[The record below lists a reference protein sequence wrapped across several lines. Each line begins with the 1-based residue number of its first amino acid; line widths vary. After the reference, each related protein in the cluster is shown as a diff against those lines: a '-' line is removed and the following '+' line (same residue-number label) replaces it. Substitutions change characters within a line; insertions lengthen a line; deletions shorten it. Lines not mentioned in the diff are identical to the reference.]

1 VLKTGPAWLLLLF
14 CVVVFAEDEQKKEE
28 EPQLSEKEI
37 EAKVEEIAEEYDAIR
52 ASQDLEPSR
61 RRRILARRLAKYK
74 HKDSYKLLLRILQN
88 DGDMRARID
97 AMNSLSKIADLA
109 AAKKMF
115 RIVNRDKKI
124 LSYYLGPALMGATD
138 PEIGPWVV
146 KKILPS
152 SHKALRMSAVEAVGA
167 LRTKE
172 AREPLLEL
180 RAKLQPKL
188 EAKGTKKSR
197 ASDKVNENM
206 LLYYEVLRSIG
217 QIGGDDAKQILYDAA
232 VSEDWR
238 VRLAAAEVLTIH
250 FRDPQTLQVQK
261 KLLKDEKP
269 IVREIAGVSTGA
281 HKLEPLF
288 PELVLLMREGN
299 LRSKHKSFIAMK
311 LISGQDYGYA
321 PDAWAKWWSDK
332 KKGKLTKEGDI
343 AKKERMS
350 VATYYN
356 FKIFSDRILFVIDV
370 SGSMNWPTFHPNRIE
385 VAKRELV
392 KAIKSLNEK
401 TMFNVATFAGHVD
414 FWQNKGEVLA
424 TKDNVAKALKWVDAK
439 LLPRG
444 GTNTYDAL
452 VKSLHENP
460 LIDTVFFL
468 SDGIP
473 SVGKYELPEEI
484 LIHLRN
490 QNRYRKVIFNT
501 VALAIGK
508 ASIEK
513 AQKYEDPDEMAAF
526 MKKIADLTGGTCLDI
541 RKPFLDK

>member
-1 VLKTGPAWLLLLF
+1 VQKTGPVWLLLLL
-14 CVVVFAEDEQKKEE
+14 CVAVFAEDKKQEE
-28 EPQLSEKEI
+28 EQLSEKEI
-37 EAKVEEIAEEYDAIR
+37 KAKVEEIAEEYDAIK

-61 RRRILARRLAKYK
+61 RRRILARRLALYK
-74 HKDSYKLLLRILQN
+74 HKDSQKLLLRILQD
-88 DGDMRARID
+88 DGDLRARID
-97 AMNSLSKIADLA
+97 AMNSLAVVADLA
-109 AAKKMF
+109 TAKKMF
-115 RIVNRDKKI
+115 RIVNRNKSTV
-124 LSYYLGPALMGATD
+124 LPYYLGPALMKATD
-138 PEIGPWVV
+138 PDVGPWIV

-172 AREPLLEL
+172 AREPLLAL

-188 EAKGTKKSR
+188 AKGKKTNR
-197 ASDKVNENM
+197 ASDKVDENM

-217 QIGGDDAKQILYDAA
+217 QIGGDDTKQILYDAA
-232 VSEDWR
+232 VDEDWR
-238 VRLAAAEVLTIH
+238 VRLAAAEVLTVH
-250 FRDPQTLQVQK
+250 FRDPQTLKIQK

-269 IVREIAGVSTGA
+269 IVRELAGVATGR

-299 LRSKHKSFIAMK
+299 LRSKHKSYLAMK
-311 LISGQDYGYA
+311 QISGQDYGYA

-332 KKGKLTKEGDI
+332 KKGKLTKDGDV

-370 SGSMNWPTFHPNRIE
+370 SGSMNWPEFHPNRIE

-401 TMFNVATFAGHVD
+401 TMFNVATFAGHVQ
-414 FWQNKGEVLA
+414 FWQKGEVQA
-424 TKDNVAKALKWVDAK
+424 TKANIDKALKWVEAK

-501 VALAIGK
+501 VALAMGK

-526 MKKIADLTGGTCLDI
+526 MKMIADLTGGTCLDI